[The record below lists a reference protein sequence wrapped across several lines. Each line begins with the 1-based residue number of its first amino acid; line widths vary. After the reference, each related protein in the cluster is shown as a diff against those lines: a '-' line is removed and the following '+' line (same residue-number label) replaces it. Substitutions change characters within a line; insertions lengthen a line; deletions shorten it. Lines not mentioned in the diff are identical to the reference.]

1 MSDSSLKQALF
12 NLPPMAYEADIV
24 GRLVIPEMMAKW
36 NFSYSDGEI
45 VQQYKVGNGLQFVDV
60 AGRKNYGDDI
70 FSHTLNGAEIIVEIK
85 RNTIDLSSD
94 SKNYLAAVAQ
104 LKRYLDP
111 SAANCEKVK
120 WGVITN
126 GKHIQLF
133 RRHGRT
139 VYPFTTNIELTPD
152 NIDEAVGLIGK
163 YMESDHRALKIALYN
178 NKGGVGKTTTA
189 INLAAT
195 LCIPKPE
202 GYAKRV
208 LLVDFD
214 PNQKDLTDL
223 LKIKP
228 SRIRLSQYLEDVKN
242 NKSNKQGII
251 SKYEIKLKNS
261 KVYNCFDVIPADE
274 SFLGKSSHEL
284 MKVKKGSLRETLS
297 QFADDYDYILIDA
310 PPGDNYFTQEAITA
324 ADVILMPSK
333 HNSISSF
340 KNAAMAMK
348 QILPQLGSERR
359 AFNPELADPTPL
371 PIFFNGEN
379 ITDASRK
386 QAEQAIQEIIET
398 VKLED
403 QIDLTSFFFP
413 KLTDAQ
419 EDKAIFTIP
428 NYAYISSIAFSY
440 RPAVFTS
447 KVARGHYKLL
457 IEEYFI

>member
-1 MSDSSLKQALF
+1 
-12 NLPPMAYEADIV
+12 MAYEADIV
-24 GRLVIPEMMAKW
+24 GRLIIPEMMAKW
-36 NFSYSDGEI
+36 NFSYSDGEV

-60 AGRKNYGDDI
+60 AGRKNYGEDI
-70 FSHTLNGAEIIVEIK
+70 FSHTLNEAEIIVEIK
-85 RNTIDLSSD
+85 RNTVDLSSN
-94 SKNYLAAVAQ
+94 SKSYLAAVAQ

-111 SAANCEKVK
+111 SATNCKKVK
-120 WGVITN
+120 WGIITN
-126 GKHIQLF
+126 GRHIQLF

-152 NIDEAVGLIGK
+152 NIDQTVNLIGQ
-163 YMESDHRALKIALYN
+163 YMKTNRRALTVALYN

-189 INLAAT
+189 INLAGT
-195 LCIPKPE
+195 LCIPEPE

-223 LKIKP
+223 LKIEP
-228 SRIRLSQYLEDVKN
+228 SKIRLSEYFEDFKN
-242 NKSNKQGII
+242 DKINKQNII
-251 SKYEIKLKNS
+251 SKYKIKLKNS
-261 KVYNCFDVIPADE
+261 KFYNCFDVLPADD
-274 SFLGKSSHEL
+274 SFLGKASHEL
-284 MKVKKGSLRETLS
+284 LKQKKGILRSIIS
-297 QFADDYDYILIDA
+297 QFVDDYDYIIIDA
-310 PPGDNYFTQEAITA
+310 PPGDNYFTREAIVA

-340 KNAAMAMK
+340 KNAAMAIR

-371 PIFFNGEN
+371 SIFFNGEN
-379 ITDASRK
+379 ITEASKK
-386 QAEQAIQEIIET
+386 QAQQAIQEIIEM

-419 EDKAIFTIP
+419 EDKTIFTIP

-447 KVARGHYKLL
+447 KVARSHYKQL